1 MYIST
6 GVQPDPES
14 DAGPSAHDSGLTT
27 RDPRPGAGRTGY
39 IVSAAAD
46 GAPGETIGLAMI
58 STMQSGI
65 VSTALCPICRKLN
78 VKSESFQ

>member
-1 MYIST
+1 MNIST

-14 DAGPSAHDSGLTT
+14 DAGPTAHDSGLAT
-27 RDPRPGAGRTGY
+27 RDPRTDPCRTGN

-46 GAPGETIGLAMI
+46 GCSVETIDVAMI

-65 VSTALCPICRKLN
+65 VSTALRPIYRKLN
-78 VKSESFQ
+78 VKSESFR